1 MGPTE
6 LLFHNGFSC
15 REHRCATV
23 HGVGTY
29 QIQGRRTEWGADGK
43 VRNVVRLESAG
54 SRTVAFAIAEAMAA
68 ENLKAWVFRADRESG
83 RWRYR
88 LLGVVP
94 DPDAGRLS
102 GR

>member
-1 MGPTE
+1 
-6 LLFHNGFSC
+6 
-15 REHRCATV
+15 
-23 HGVGTY
+23 
-29 QIQGRRTEWGADGK
+29 
-43 VRNVVRLESAG
+43 
-54 SRTVAFAIAEAMAA
+54 MAA
-68 ENLKAWVFRADRESG
+68 ENLRAWVFRADRESG